1 MAKAE
6 IKFGELGGGGEDSK
20 CILTNTSGTATY
32 IDSDY
37 VTQIDYIAHS
47 KGNNWYH
54 LFVHCGLYTLPFYV
68 AFGLSWH
75 LAVIF
80 AVHFIVDMLK
90 ARYEKIN
97 YLTDQV
103 FHYLTSL
110 VYLV

>member
-1 MAKAE
+1 ME
-6 IKFGELGGGGEDSK
+6 LIIKLIFCHLMG
-20 CILTNTSGTATY
+20 
-32 IDSDY
+32 DY
-37 VTQIDYIAHS
+37 VLQIDYIAHS

-68 AFGLSWH
+68 VFGLSWH
-75 LAVIF
+75 LVVIF
-80 AVHFIVDMLK
+80 AVHFIVDVLK
-90 ARYEKIN
+90 ARYKKIN